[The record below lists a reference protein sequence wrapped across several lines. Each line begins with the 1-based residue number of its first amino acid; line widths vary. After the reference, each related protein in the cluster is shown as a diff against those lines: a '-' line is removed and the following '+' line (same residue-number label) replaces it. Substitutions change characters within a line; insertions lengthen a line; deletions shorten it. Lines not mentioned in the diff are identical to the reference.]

1 MTEKPI
7 ALDAYET
14 LAEAYASVIDT
25 KPHNAMCERPAMLSL
40 LPEVAGRRVL
50 DAGCGPGVYSEWLV
64 ERGAQVLAF
73 DASPKMVEL
82 ARRRLGPRAEVRVA
96 DLSAPLYFAS
106 SESFD
111 VVLSPL
117 VFDYIEDW
125 AGPLSEFHRVLRAGG
140 RLVFS
145 VTHPF
150 FGFRYNGTE
159 DYYATELIGCEWK
172 GFPGVRVHMPS
183 YRRPLDAI
191 LNPLTDA
198 GFTLERTVEPRPT
211 EEFRDADPKHYDEL
225 SRQPCFLCLRAR
237 K

>member
-25 KPHNAMCERPAMLSL
+25 KPHNAMCERPATLSL
-40 LPEVAGRRVL
+40 LPDVAGRRVL

-64 ERGAQVLAF
+64 GRGAEVLAL
-73 DASPKMVEL
+73 DASPKMVGL
-82 ARRRLGPRAEVRVA
+82 ARQRLGARAEVRVA
-96 DLSAPLYFAS
+96 DLGAPLDFVE

-117 VFDYIEDW
+117 VLDYVEDW

-140 RLVFS
+140 HFVFS
-145 VTHPF
+145 LTHPF
-150 FGFRYNGTE
+150 SDFTYYGTE
-159 DYYATELIGCEWK
+159 NYYATELVGCEWRA
-172 GFPGVRVHMPS
+172 FPGVRVHVPS

-191 LNPLTDA
+191 LNPLFDA

-211 EEFRDADPKHYDEL
+211 EEFKRADPEHYAEL